1 MLSLPLQRASV
12 IDYLEDPRGDLTR
25 GSTLLARIPANLTI
39 FDASGRKLL
48 RDRDSDAW
56 ILWRHIKALS
66 GFGRTYTSKLLA
78 RKRPH
83 LFPAYDSVI
92 ARALGIRG
100 DGEHWEVMVDI
111 FEDEARRE
119 HLKKLRERS
128 DAPVQELSLLRI
140 FDIVVW
146 MEHRYLA
153 G

>member
-1 MLSLPLQRASV
+1 WNTHSPISWPLIVLSMQSGVCNITSMKTPKNRPTRDASFTLSVVRATPIRSPPWIYLLLKMLSLPLQRASV

-78 RKRPH
+78 RK
-83 LFPAYDSVI
+83 
-92 ARALGIRG
+92 
-100 DGEHWEVMVDI
+100 
-111 FEDEARRE
+111 
-119 HLKKLRERS
+119 
-128 DAPVQELSLLRI
+128 
-140 FDIVVW
+140 
-146 MEHRYLA
+146 
-153 G
+153 